1 MCKKFTVAYG
11 DFIGNRQ
18 VGWCLFNGKGKEY
31 DFLSDKQVKAKL
43 QQGICVNGLM
53 LDKENNVVLDQDFAK
68 NLMGKSGLTFK
79 PIMGVDED
87 ETVLVTNK
95 YYALVK
101 VVRSKENT
109 EYIFITN
116 RCGHEVINEKQL
128 KLMLEVLNMG
138 GVSKGE
144 NGEII
149 IHKNVEIEDT
159 TENQPKGKET
169 QKTKAEGK
177 AKDISVPKEEVN
189 TTDKGAV

>member
-1 MCKKFTVAYG
+1 MCKRFTVAYG

-18 VGWCLFNGKGKEY
+18 VGWCLFDGKAY
-31 DFLSDKQVKAKL
+31 DFLSDKQVKSKL

-116 RCGHEVINEKQL
+116 RCGHEVIDEKQL

-149 IHKNVEIEDT
+149 IHKNVDIEDT
-159 TENQPKGKET
+159 TEIQPKGKEV
-169 QKTKAEGK
+169 QKAKMEGK
-177 AKDISVPKEEVN
+177 VKDISVPKEEVN
-189 TTDKGAV
+189 TTDKRAV

>member
-1 MCKKFTVAYG
+1 MCKRFTVAYG

-18 VGWCLFNGKGKEY
+18 VGWCLFDGKAY
-31 DFLSDKQVKAKL
+31 DFLSDKQVKSKL

-189 TTDKGAV
+189 TIDKGAV

>member
-18 VGWCLFNGKGKEY
+18 VGWCVFNGKEY

-87 ETVLVTNK
+87 EAALVTNK

-116 RCGHEVINEKQL
+116 RCGYDVIDEKQL
-128 KLMLEVLNMG
+128 KVMLEVLNMG
-138 GVSKGE
+138 GVSKGG

-149 IHKNVEIEDT
+149 IHKNVDIEDFVKDHT
-159 TENQPKGKET
+159 KGREGQKAKADN
-169 QKTKAEGK
+169 KTKEGVENK
-177 AKDISVPKEEVN
+177 TETK
-189 TTDKGAV
+189 